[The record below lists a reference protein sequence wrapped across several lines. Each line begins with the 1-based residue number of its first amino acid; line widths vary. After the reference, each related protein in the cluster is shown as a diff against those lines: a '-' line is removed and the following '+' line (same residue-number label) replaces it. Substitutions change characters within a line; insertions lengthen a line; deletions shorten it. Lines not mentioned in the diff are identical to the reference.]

1 MVETNSPTRR
11 RDKSNGEVGDDDVD
25 VADVAD
31 GDGVDGPDEGGDG
44 DTGDDGD
51 TGVDGERNGK
61 PAIAFKYVL
70 QFVQFKGKTVR
81 RP

>member
-44 DTGDDGD
+44 DTG
-51 TGVDGERNGK
+51 VDGERNGK